1 MPLVDL
7 KVSVKLTFVLIV
19 MYRLNEKVISF
30 LPPDSIEPQAKNQ
43 LENISEMPFVFPH
56 VAVMPDCHLGKGAT
70 VGSVIATK
78 GAIIPAAVGV
88 DVGCGMVAVRTRFF
102 AGDLPDNLDA
112 LRQGIER
119 RIPLGAG
126 TGNRKFTDT
135 ALDRIDELNAVATQ
149 DYDKVDKNW
158 RNALG
163 TLGSGNHFIEIC
175 LDENDQVWVVLH
187 SGSRGIGNRLATK
200 HIKVAQ
206 KLMDQQA
213 IDLKDRDLAYLT
225 ENTPEFDA
233 YMTDL
238 LWAQDFARL
247 NREEMMDRV
256 MKELSYVFFG
266 EDGHAQQIEVERIN
280 CHHNFTQQ
288 EQHFGNTVWITRK
301 GAIQMKK
308 NQKGIIPGSM
318 GTRSYVVSG
327 LENPF
332 AFNSA
337 PHGAGRRFSRA
348 EAKRRFTLDD
358 LEQAMGKISFR
369 HSKSLI
375 DEIPQAYK
383 DIDEVMENSK
393 ELVHVDHVL
402 RQVVNIKGD

>member
-1 MPLVDL
+1 MHQLND
-7 KVSVKLTFVLIV
+7 KIV
-19 MYRLNEKVISF
+19 AF
-30 LPPDSIEPQAKNQ
+30 LPPESIEPQAKAQ
-43 LENISEMPFVFPH
+43 LINISEMPFVFHH

-88 DVGCGMVAVRTRFF
+88 DVGCGMVAVKTKFF
-102 AGDLPDNLDA
+102 AKDLPDNLDKV
-112 LRQGIER
+112 RTGIER

-126 TGNRKFTDT
+126 VGNKKLTDT
-135 ALDRIDELNAVATQ
+135 AMERVSELKSVAAQ

-158 RNALG
+158 TTALG

-175 LDENDQVWVVLH
+175 LDENEQVWVALH

-200 HIKVAQ
+200 HIKIAQ
-206 KLMDQQA
+206 RLMEEDA
-213 IDLKDRDLAYLT
+213 ILLKDRDLAFLT
-225 ENTPEFDA
+225 ESTPEFDA
-233 YMTDL
+233 YITDL

-256 MKELSYVFFG
+256 MKELSYTFYD
-266 EDGHAQQIEVERIN
+266 EDGHQSEIEVERIN

-288 EQHFGNTVWITRK
+288 EQHFGNKVWLTRK

-308 NQKGIIPGSM
+308 GQKGIIPGSM
-318 GTRSYVVSG
+318 GTQSYIVSG
-327 LENPF
+327 LENPLS
-332 AFNSA
+332 FNSA
-337 PHGAGRRFSRA
+337 PHGAGRKFSRS
-348 EAKRRFTLDD
+348 EAKRRFTMTD
-358 LEQAMGKISFR
+358 LEQAMGDISFR

-375 DEIPQAYK
+375 DEIPMAYK

-393 ELVHVDHVL
+393 ELVQVDHTL
-402 RQVVNIKGD
+402 KQIVNIKGD

>member
-1 MPLVDL
+1 
-7 KVSVKLTFVLIV
+7 
-19 MYRLNEKVISF
+19 MYQLNDKIITF
-30 LPPDSIEPQAKNQ
+30 LPPETIEPQAKAQ
-43 LENISEMPFVFPH
+43 LENISEMPFVFHH

-70 VGSVIATK
+70 VGSVLATD

-88 DVGCGMVAVRTRFF
+88 DVGCGMVAVRTKFF
-102 AGDLPDNLDA
+102 AKDLPDNLDR
-112 LRQGIER
+112 LRNGIER

-126 TGNRKFTDT
+126 AGNKKMTDT
-135 ALDRIDELNAVATQ
+135 AAERIGELNAVATQ
-149 DYDKVDKNW
+149 DYDKVDKYW

-163 TLGSGNHFIEIC
+163 SLGSGNHFIEIS

-206 KLMDQQA
+206 RMMDQQGVT
-213 IDLKDRDLAYLT
+213 LKDPDLAFLT
-225 ENTPEFDA
+225 QNTPQFEA

-256 MKELSYVFFG
+256 LKELSYEFYG
-266 EDGHAQQIEVERIN
+266 EDGHEPEIEIERIN

-301 GAIQMKK
+301 GAIEMKK

-327 LENPF
+327 LQNPF
-332 AFNSA
+332 SFNSA
-337 PHGAGRRFSRA
+337 PHGAGRRFSRG
-348 EAKRRFTLDD
+348 EAKRRFTLTD
-358 LEQAMGKISFR
+358 LEQAMGNISFR

-393 ELVHVDHVL
+393 ELVQVDHVL

>member
-1 MPLVDL
+1 
-7 KVSVKLTFVLIV
+7 
-19 MYRLNEKVISF
+19 MYQLNEKIVTF
-30 LPPDSIEPQAKNQ
+30 LPPETIEPQAKAQ
-43 LENISEMPFVFPH
+43 LENISEMPFVFHH

-88 DVGCGMVAVRTRFF
+88 DVGCGMVAVRTKFF
-102 AGDLPDNLDA
+102 AKDLPDNLDK

-126 TGNRKFTDT
+126 AGNRKLTET
-135 ALDRIDELNAVATQ
+135 AAERIGELNAVATQ

-175 LDENDQVWVVLH
+175 LDENDEVWVVLH

-206 KLMDQQA
+206 RLMDQRA
-213 IDLKDRDLAYLT
+213 INLKDRDLAYLT
-225 ENTPEFDA
+225 ENTPEFEA

-256 MKELSYVFFG
+256 MKELSYAFYG
-266 EDGHAQQIEVERIN
+266 EDGHEWEIEIERIN

-301 GAIQMKK
+301 GAIQMRKD
-308 NQKGIIPGSM
+308 QKGIIPGSM

-327 LENPF
+327 LQNPF
-332 AFNSA
+332 SFNSA
-337 PHGAGRRFSRA
+337 PHGAGRRFSRG
-348 EAKRRFTLDD
+348 EAKRRFTLSD
-358 LEQAMGKISFR
+358 LEKAMGHISFR

-402 RQVVNIKGD
+402 RQVVNVKGD